1 MIAISW
7 RATDTSLRLGGR
19 GLGLIRSHTRFIW
32 VVYSP
37 TLRRFGTHPVGAFG
51 RFAKAR
57 LMSRHKKRRKPPAQ
71 TWTPAGTLL
80 IDPNAAPSVLDVFA
94 FGCDELVEKRLEN
107 AGWIEENRSKYHVLW
122 INVDGL
128 GDHHVVT
135 ELGRIFDL
143 HKLALEDVLHVT
155 QRPKVDVY
163 EGYLFI
169 TLRMLYEHES
179 RVETEQL
186 SLFVGKDFVISFQEG
201 IPGDCLE
208 PVRERLRKDSTR
220 LRAGAADFL
229 AYNLIDAVVDGYF
242 PFLELLG
249 ERLETLE
256 NEVLIK
262 PSRQVVREIHDIKR
276 DLLIIRRAVWPL
288 REAINPLLRE
298 ETPIITHETRV
309 FLRDCYDHCIQVV
322 DLVETYRELGSSLM
336 DIYLSSLSNR
346 MNEVMKVLTMITT
359 IFVPL
364 TFIAGI
370 YGMNFNT
377 EKSPYNMPELNA
389 RYGYV
394 ACILVMAV
402 IAMLQL
408 WFFYSNGWLFD
419 RPDSP
424 PATRPTPSGN
434 PYGLTV
440 PAGSNGGR
448 TSN

>member
-1 MIAISW
+1 
-7 RATDTSLRLGGR
+7 
-19 GLGLIRSHTRFIW
+19 
-32 VVYSP
+32 
-37 TLRRFGTHPVGAFG
+37 
-51 RFAKAR
+51 
-57 LMSRHKKRRKPPAQ
+57 MSRHKKRRKPPAQ
-71 TWTPAGTLL
+71 SWTPAGTLL
-80 IDPNAAPSVLDVFA
+80 IDPNAPAPVLDLFA
-94 FGCDELVEKRLEN
+94 FGRDELVERRLETVQ
-107 AGWIEENRSKYHVLW
+107 WIEEHRSKYHVIW

-128 GDHHVVT
+128 GDAHVVT

-143 HKLALEDVLHVT
+143 HKLALEDVVHAT

-163 EGYLFI
+163 DGYLFI
-169 TLRMLYEHES
+169 TLRMLYEHEG

-208 PVRERLRKDSTR
+208 PVRERLRKESTR
-220 LRAGAADFL
+220 LRAGTADFL

-249 ERLETLE
+249 ERLEALE

-276 DLLIIRRAVWPL
+276 DLLVIRRAVWPL

-370 YGMNFNT
+370 YGMNFNPDR
-377 EKSPYNMPELNA
+377 SPYNMPELNA

-394 ACILVMAV
+394 GCLLFMAV
-402 IAMLQL
+402 IAGLEL
-408 WFFYSNGWLFD
+408 FYFYTRGWLFE
-419 RPDSP
+419 RAETPASP
-424 PATRPTPSGN
+424 APQAAAPYANSGPT
-434 PYGLTV
+434 T
-440 PAGSNGGR
+440 
-448 TSN
+448 